1 MFDSQDLQNY
11 IPSPFIGE
19 SVPVTILTGFLGSG
33 KSTFLNALFKDP
45 DFQKTLVIVNEFG
58 EIGLDHLLIERPEE
72 NIVLLEGG
80 CFCCEVR
87 GDLVQTL
94 GDIQQRRSSG
104 TLAEF
109 NRIVIETTGLSN
121 PVPIIQSILCDI
133 ELRAHYA
140 LCKVITIVDSREIQS
155 QLAKYTEAIEQV
167 AVADLLLVSKT
178 DLADHLPMDKLESI
192 LRPINPG
199 SPIVINNQG
208 VLSNFNLSEFLKSN
222 AGIEH
227 EAFMQWLD
235 RGESFIL
242 AHQSSCSEE
251 SATRSALHPI
261 HSKGISLFSESNRIH
276 TFSLRREGVITGN
289 SFVVWL
295 NLLTTMK
302 GENILRLKAIL
313 NVEGRPLAL
322 HGTHTIIHEPI
333 SMSEWPSDDHTSRFV
348 VIANGPIQKQFE
360 RSLELLDFNVQTHDE
375 VSLINPDS
383 YQKFLKL
390 AESFSRV

>member
-1 MFDSQDLQNY
+1 MFDSQDLQN
-11 IPSPFIGE
+11 PLSAAFGGE
-19 SVPVTILTGFLGSG
+19 TLPVTILTGFLGSG
-33 KSTFLNALFKDP
+33 KSTFLNALFRDP

-80 CFCCEVR
+80 CLCCEVR

-94 GDIQQRRSSG
+94 GDIHERRSSG
-104 TLAEF
+104 NLAEF

-121 PVPIIQSILCDI
+121 PVPIIQSILCDFD
-133 ELRAHYA
+133 LRTHYS
-140 LCKVITIVDSREIQS
+140 LSKVITIVDSREIES
-155 QLAKYTEAIEQV
+155 QITKFTEAIEQV

-178 DLADHLPMDKLESI
+178 DLPDHLPMDQLEAI

-199 SPIVINNQG
+199 SPIVINHQG
-208 VLSNFNLSEFLKSN
+208 VLSNFNLNEFLQADAST
-222 AGIEH
+222 EH
-227 EAFMQWLD
+227 DAFMQWLD
-235 RGESFIL
+235 KGEDFIL
-242 AHQSSCSEE
+242 AHQNSLMPDSG
-251 SATRSALHPI
+251 ARTALHPL
-261 HSKGISLFSESNRIH
+261 HGKGISLLSESNRIH
-276 TFSLRREGVITGN
+276 TFSLRREGAITGN

-313 NVEGRPLAL
+313 NVEGKPVAL

-333 SMSEWPSDDHTSRFV
+333 NMSEWPSADHSSRFV
-348 VIANGPIQKQFE
+348 VITNGPIQKQFE
-360 RSLELLDFNVQTHDE
+360 RSLELLDFNVQTHKE

-383 YQKFLKL
+383 YQNFLKL